1 MALIGR
7 AWRIKSSSFSS
18 SSSKSTCPKKPAS
31 TEPER
36 RHQRHQSSTNEPTS
50 PRVSCMGQIKRC
62 KLPPPLPLPN
72 PPPLRPGFSF
82 FPVSASFSSASS
94 CCSPATGKSK
104 KQMTE
109 ARGLRVEEM
118 DPPLPV
124 EKRKE
129 KPYYVESL
137 WRRRCRDRDEL
148 TLLELCQPVRLPAAC
163 YGVVD

>member
-1 MALIGR
+1 MALISR

-31 TEPER
+31 TERER
-36 RHQRHQSSTNEPTS
+36 RHQRHQGSTNEPAS

-62 KLPPPLPLPN
+62 KLPPPPPLPT

-82 FPVSASFSSASS
+82 FPVSASSSFSSS

-104 KQMTE
+104 KQIV
-109 ARGLRVEEM
+109 LRVEEM

-148 TLLELCQPVRLPAAC
+148 TQLELCRQVRLPAAC